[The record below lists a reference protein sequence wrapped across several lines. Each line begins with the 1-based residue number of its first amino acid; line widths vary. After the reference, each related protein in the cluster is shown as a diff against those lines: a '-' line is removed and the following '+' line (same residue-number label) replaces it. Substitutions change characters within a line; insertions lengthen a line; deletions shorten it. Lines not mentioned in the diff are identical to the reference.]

1 LNTPLNNFVSNPFS
15 HSTLRICITIF
26 LQLLTYFE
34 AFDKQDSWEDGTYE
48 LIGLHEQGNPYNL
61 DTNILEK
68 HGKRI
73 LNNVPRPE
81 RDGFAFIGWYDQN
94 GNLFDEKIKIQNNEV
109 YYARW
114 AEIITDDEKDN

>member
-1 LNTPLNNFVSNPFS
+1 MKK
-15 HSTLRICITIF
+15 
-26 LQLLTYFE
+26 
-34 AFDKQDSWEDGTYE
+34 D
-48 LIGLHEQGNPYNL
+48 YNL
-61 DTNILEK
+61 IAIVTTILILFILGITLVFKLNSYKITFIVNNEIYK
-68 HGKRI
+68 TIEARKNKI